1 MLSLNSPA
9 LPYIISLYGAF
20 ETTVWL
26 TVRAMFQFIVP
37 SPARTATCP
46 ATGVPTLDTSH
57 LVTVIVLVVA
67 LKVIPAQAN
76 VNVSKG
82 HCGVILSC
90 PEAANVEKNGCMFF
104 HWLMVFF
111 ISSSSV
117 LVSEAFTLIL
127 SNAERTRQSIVFR
140 FSPSI
145 STPSDTTHSHILIS
159 ESDLLVSFFTLSTTA
174 FCVPST
180 SFTCLTNESVVV
192 FIISPI

>member
-1 MLSLNSPA
+1 MLVIPIQAVPKVIVLFDPLTPKVNLLSPSIVQSPVHIA
-9 LPYIISLYGAF
+9 
-20 ETTVWL
+20 TWL
-26 TVRAMFQFIVP
+26 
-37 SPARTATCP
+37 S
-46 ATGVPTLDTSH
+46 TGVPTLDTSP

-67 LKVIPAQAN
+67 SKVIPAQAN
-76 VNVSKG
+76 VSVSKG
-82 HCGVILSC
+82 HCGVILVC

-104 HWLMVFF
+104 HWLIVFF

-145 STPSDTTHSHILIS
+145 STPSDTTHSQIFIS
-159 ESDLLVSFFTLSTTA
+159 ERDLLVSFFTLSTTA

-180 SFTCLTNESVVV
+180 SFTCLTNESVVE
-192 FIISPI
+192 FTISPI

>member
-1 MLSLNSPA
+1 MLPHPA
-9 LPYIISLYGAF
+9 IPTLRTLEELQVKLLFHSII
-20 ETTVWL
+20 
-26 TVRAMFQFIVP
+26 P
-37 SPARTATCP
+37 SQVQTAIWSF
-46 ATGVPTLDTSH
+46 TGVPTLVTSP

-67 LKVIPAQAN
+67 SKVIPAQAN
-76 VNVSKG
+76 VSVSKG
-82 HCGVILSC
+82 HCGVILVC

-104 HWLMVFF
+104 HWLIVFF

-180 SFTCLTNESVVV
+180 SFTCLTNESVVE
-192 FIISPI
+192 FTISPI